1 MVKEPQDPK
10 EAMMLYRAMSHF
22 RDNPEIRPMANW
34 IISELE
40 RLDKANRK
48 EPIDANF
55 RQGQGACQVL
65 EDIIK
70 MVESSREK
78 ESECE
83 KVAIKSQIKGG
94 SQRNG
99 TKTLF

>member
-34 IISELE
+34 FKTELE
-40 RLDKANRK
+40 RLDKANRS
-48 EPIDANF
+48 ESIDANF
-55 RQGQGACQVL
+55 RQAQGGCQVL
-65 EDIIK
+65 EDITK

-78 ESECE
+78 EEECE
-83 KVAIKSQIKGG
+83 RVAIKSQIKGG
-94 SQRNG
+94 TKRDA
-99 TKTLF
+99 KTLF